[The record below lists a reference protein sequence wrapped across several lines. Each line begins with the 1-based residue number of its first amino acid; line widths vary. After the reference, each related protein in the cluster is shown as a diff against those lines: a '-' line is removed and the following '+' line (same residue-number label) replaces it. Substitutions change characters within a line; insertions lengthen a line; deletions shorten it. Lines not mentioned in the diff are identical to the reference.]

1 MEEWKDIKGYEGL
14 YQVSNL
20 GRVKSFKFNRERLL
34 KLRFTGRYYQMI
46 LYKNKSCKSYYI
58 HRLVAEMFIS
68 NPDNLPFVNH
78 KDENKQNNCVD
89 NLEWCTQ
96 KYNINYG
103 TSLKKRIDLMGKP
116 VICMETGKRYKSAL
130 EAGKQI
136 GINYKHICDCCRGR
150 RKTTGG
156 YHWEYDVN
164 SK

>member
-1 MEEWKDIKGYEGL
+1 
-14 YQVSNL
+14 
-20 GRVKSFKFNRERLL
+20 
-34 KLRFTGRYYQMI
+34 MI

-58 HRLVAEMFIS
+58 HRLVAEAFIP
-68 NPDNLPFVNH
+68 NPKNLPFINH

-164 SK
+164 

>member
-1 MEEWKDIKGYEGL
+1 M
-14 YQVSNL
+14 
-20 GRVKSFKFNRERLL
+20 KSFKFNRERLL
-34 KLRFTGRYYQMI
+34 KFRFMGRYYQTV

-58 HRLVAEMFIS
+58 HRLVAETFIS

-130 EAGKQI
+130 EAGKQL

-150 RKTTGG
+150 RKTTGS

>member
-1 MEEWKDIKGYEGL
+1 M
-14 YQVSNL
+14 
-20 GRVKSFKFNRERLL
+20 KSFKFNRERLL

-58 HRLVAEMFIS
+58 HRLVAETFIS

-130 EAGKQI
+130 EAGKQL

-150 RKTTGG
+150 RKTTGS

>member
-1 MEEWKDIKGYEGL
+1 ML
-14 YQVSNL
+14 
-20 GRVKSFKFNRERLL
+20 KF
-34 KLRFTGRYYQMI
+34 RFTGRYYQTI

-58 HRLVAEMFIS
+58 HRLVAEAFIP
-68 NPDNLPFVNH
+68 NPKNLPFVNH

-116 VICMETGKRYKSAL
+116 VICMETGKCYKSAL

-136 GINYKHICDCCRGR
+136 GINYKHICDCCCGR

-164 SK
+164 